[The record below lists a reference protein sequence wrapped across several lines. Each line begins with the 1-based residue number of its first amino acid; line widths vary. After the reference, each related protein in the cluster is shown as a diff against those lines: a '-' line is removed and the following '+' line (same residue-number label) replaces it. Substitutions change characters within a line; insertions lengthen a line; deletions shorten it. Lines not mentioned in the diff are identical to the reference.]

1 MNLVKLPARALETAK
16 KLSTHVLDLNMAD
29 AIIAELE
36 KAHYHI
42 ERNAN
47 PKILFLD
54 VSLQLVKMIK
64 FKTFPKGTQYI
75 YN

>member
-1 MNLVKLPARALETAK
+1 LDIAQ
-16 KLSTHVLDLNMAD
+16 KLSAHVLDLNMAD
-29 AIIAELE
+29 AIISELE
-36 KAHYHI
+36 QAHYHI

-54 VSLQLVKMIK
+54 VSLQLVKIIK
-64 FKTFPKGTQYI
+64 FKSFPKGTQYI

>member
-1 MNLVKLPARALETAK
+1 LVKLPARTLDTAK
-16 KLSTHVLDLNMAD
+16 KLSTHVLSLNMAE

-36 KAHYHI
+36 TAHYHI

-54 VSLQLVKMIK
+54 VSLQLVKTIK
-64 FKTFPKGTQYI
+64 FKSLPRGTQYI

>member
-1 MNLVKLPARALETAK
+1 MVKLPPLTFETAK
-16 KLSTHVLDLNMAD
+16 KLSTHVLSLPMAE
-29 AIIAELE
+29 AIISELE
-36 KAHYHI
+36 QAHYHI

-54 VSLQLVKMIK
+54 VSLQLVKIIK
-64 FKTFPKGTQYI
+64 FKTLPAGTQYI